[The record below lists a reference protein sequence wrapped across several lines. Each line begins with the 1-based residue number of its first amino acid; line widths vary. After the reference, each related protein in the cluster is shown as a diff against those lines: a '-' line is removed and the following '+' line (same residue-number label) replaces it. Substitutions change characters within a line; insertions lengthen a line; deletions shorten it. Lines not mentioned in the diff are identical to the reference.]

1 MKKLKASKSDTCL
14 LYCLVIDK
22 VFFQLTDED
31 QEQYKDFDMVVS
43 ARWQEEMCGQL
54 LTQFYY
60 RQSETI
66 IS

>member
-1 MKKLKASKSDTCL
+1 MFEDEEVKGIK
-14 LYCLVIDK
+14 
-22 VFFQLTDED
+22 LTDED